1 MIKNLITHH
10 LETIFYQIFDKIW
23 DSVKFFDFSNLGGR
37 VEFVD
42 CRAESTYHI
51 DKFLFVYESR
61 II

>member
-1 MIKNLITHH
+1 MIERLITHQI
-10 LETIFYQIFDKIW
+10 EPISYQSFGKIW
-23 DSVKFFDFSNLGGR
+23 NSVKFFDFSNLGGR
-37 VEFVD
+37 VDLVD

>member
-23 DSVKFFDFSNLGGR
+23 DSVKLFYFSNLGGR

-61 II
+61 MI